1 MQDLIAAILFLI
13 IIVVIIAA
21 IIFVPWGVLWCINA
35 IFGTSLV
42 ISLKSWFAIWMLF
55 IFFNAN

>member
-1 MQDLIAAILFLI
+1 MEDLIDAIIFLI
-13 IIVVIIAA
+13 MIVVIIAV

-42 ISLKSWFAIWMLF
+42 ISLKSWFAIWAL
-55 IFFNAN
+55 IILCNLK